1 MNDTSLNKSKM
12 VHINNFLVY
21 MYVIDRTNY
30 KSNIKLALEY
40 LMTVRPGYLNI
51 LHSMTDISKYKNEH
65 TIFDLFSGE

>member
-1 MNDTSLNKSKM
+1 
-12 VHINNFLVY
+12 

-65 TIFDLFSGE
+65 TIFDLFSSE